1 MSARADNRWNARSAA
16 VAVALPYSPGFD
28 IARMRE
34 KLAVVRDTLIVLGV
48 QIAFRAAMLLRRFN
62 Y

>member
-1 MSARADNRWNARSAA
+1 MSARADNRWNAPPVA
-16 VAVALPYSPGFD
+16 VAVALPYSPAFD
-28 IARMRE
+28 VTGMRE